1 MASSPA
7 PDGRAAAARR
17 ILAHLADQLQADLSV
32 RLWTGE
38 IVPLKDGARDD
49 ILLRLESPSVIRRL
63 MLRPGLMT
71 VFELVAEGLIA
82 VEGGSV
88 LDAYDRWDH
97 GKAIH
102 LIKTVDKGLILRNA
116 LPFLFGPADKGQD
129 VPTWDRRGEDGVGAK
144 RSSRKDKAY
153 IAFHYDVSN
162 AFYQLFL
169 DPEMAYSCG
178 YYADEDVSLADAQT
192 AKFDRICKKLR
203 LKPGDRLLDIGCGW
217 AGLSCWAAEKYGATV
232 LGVTLSEEQLAFGRA
247 KVEAAGLS
255 DRVELKLL
263 DYREVT
269 GKFDKIA
276 QCEMFEHVGFANH
289 DAHFQLMH
297 KLLKPGGLYFHQA
310 SVRRGGSDPKNIA
323 PKTDATRVMAR
334 FIFPGGEL
342 DTIGMTVT
350 NLGRLGF
357 EVLDVEDLR
366 EHYMKT
372 TRSWSERLYANRA
385 AAEAEV
391 GPARVQLWLMYFAL
405 SNIGFTR
412 ASCLVYQTVAQRR
425 RAGRSGMP
433 LDRRLRFSE

>member
-1 MASSPA
+1 MAE
-7 PDGRAAAARR
+7 AAASDSRIRAARR
-17 ILAHLADQLQADLSV
+17 ILAHLADLLQADLSV
-32 RLWTGE
+32 RLWNGE
-38 IVPLKDGARDD
+38 VVPLGPDARDD
-49 ILLRLESPSVIRRL
+49 IQLKIASPSVLRRL

-71 VFELVAEGLIA
+71 VFELVAEGLVA

-102 LIKTVDKGLILRNA
+102 LIKRVDKGLIFRNA
-116 LPFLFGPADKGQD
+116 LPFLFGRGDRGHV
-129 VPTWDRRGEDGVGAK
+129 VPTWDARGEDGVGAE
-144 RSSRKDKAY
+144 RSGRKDKAY

-162 AFYQLFL
+162 AFYSLFL

-178 YYADEDVSLADAQT
+178 YYADEDVSLAEAQT
-192 AKFDRICKKLR
+192 AKFDRICRKLR
-203 LKPGDRLLDIGCGW
+203 LQPGDRLLDIGCGW
-217 AGLSCWAAEKYGATV
+217 AGLSCWAAEKYGAQV

-247 KVEAAGLS
+247 KVEAAGLA
-255 DRVELKLL
+255 DKVELKLL

-289 DAHFQLMH
+289 DAHFNLMH
-297 KLLKPGGLYFHQA
+297 RLLAPGGLYFHQA
-310 SVRRGGSDPKNIA
+310 SVRRGGSDPRNIA
-323 PKTDATRVMAR
+323 PSTDATRVMAR

-357 EVLDVEDLR
+357 EVTDVEDLR

-412 ASCLVYQTVAQRR
+412 TSCLVYQTVARR
-425 RAGRSGMP
+425 RKAGRSGLP
-433 LDRRLRFSE
+433 LERGDLQGD

>member
-1 MASSPA
+1 MSK
-7 PDGRAAAARR
+7 PDPRIDAARR
-17 ILAHLADQLQADLSV
+17 MASHFADLLQADLSL

-38 IVPLKDGARDD
+38 VLPLGPNARDD
-49 ILLRLESPSVIRRL
+49 ILLRIESPSAVRRL

-102 LIKTVDKGLILRNA
+102 LIKTVDKGLILKNA
-116 LPFLFGPADKGQD
+116 LPFLFGRSDRGNA
-129 VPTWDRRGEDGVGAK
+129 VPTWDARGEDGVGAK
-144 RSSRKDKAY
+144 RSGRKDKAY

-178 YYADEDVSLADAQT
+178 YYADEDTSLAEAQT
-192 AKFDRICKKLR
+192 AKFDRICRKLR
-203 LKPGDRLLDIGCGW
+203 VKPGDRLLDIGCGW
-217 AGLSCWAAEKYGATV
+217 AGLSCWAAEKYGAKV

-255 DRVELKLL
+255 GRVELKLL

-289 DAHFQLMH
+289 DAHFTLMH

-310 SVRRGGSDPKNIA
+310 SVRRGGSDPRNIA
-323 PKTDATRVMAR
+323 PTTDATRVMAR

-357 EVLDVEDLR
+357 EVSDVEDLR
-366 EHYMKT
+366 DHYMRT

-391 GPARVQLWLMYFAL
+391 GPARVQLWLMYF
-405 SNIGFTR
+405 
-412 ASCLVYQTVAQRR
+412 
-425 RAGRSGMP
+425 
-433 LDRRLRFSE
+433 